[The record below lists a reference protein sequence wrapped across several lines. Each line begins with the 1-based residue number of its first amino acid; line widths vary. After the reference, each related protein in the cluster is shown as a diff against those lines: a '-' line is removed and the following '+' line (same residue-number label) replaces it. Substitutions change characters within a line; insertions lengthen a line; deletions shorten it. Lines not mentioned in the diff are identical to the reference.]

1 MQLQVL
7 LRRPVKN
14 LKVRMKSY
22 FVWPL
27 QCFALLI
34 LLSQWGC
41 NSSQPNRD
49 PGNTGGSPSN
59 VTPSVTEYSRN
70 ISAAFQNGLVV
81 GAPTAFGVPAATSA
95 ASDLYDVQSSQRTI
109 AEKAAS
115 WDALGKLSSEKE
127 LEICRPFIRYLKN
140 TRPNCYAKPLTA
152 TEGSTETSSPL
163 LRIPLDLK
171 PLNAGATRG
180 LVAGD
185 ALIVS
190 EKEGTNAC
198 ITATL
203 NYELAPLVDTV
214 DRAQEFLM
222 GLQCAARLSG
232 RTKLPDGPG
241 KMRLEDEAKKI
252 WNLPASAKLEE
263 AWIEKLATDDTTFHT
278 VIKITTLDPAG
289 LDKYTLIDFVNA
301 PEKANE
307 SNSKGR
313 LIVLETAKNWK
324 AGQIKVALN
333 LNFSRNNDGIKTS
346 LLKLEAPSDVKV
358 LDFFDVDKGT
368 FLVDKNSKVTEL
380 LQATLGV
387 NLKEGTG
394 DLVLT
399 HQPKITDAFSRIVMS
414 NSLKLS
420 DSAQSGCGIV
430 GHSESFLSK
439 KQGSIK
445 GISCGWNAFA
455 GDGAD
460 LSKIIQPFVQSQ
472 CFKKNAKDDFFE
484 SVSQKLK
491 YVVAGDCGK
500 SSADPQLKA
509 WADLENVTAPDSVG
523 DYLKSPKPLE
533 VTVFPL
539 SKAEIEPDLPKD

>member
-1 MQLQVL
+1 MHVL
-7 LRRPVKN
+7 LRKHVKN
-14 LKVRMKSY
+14 FNFYIKCRNLTAYRGI
-22 FVWPL
+22 
-27 QCFALLI
+27 ALLMF
-34 LLSQWGC
+34 LSQLSC
-41 NSSQPNRD
+41 NSNQPSRD
-49 PGNTGGSPSN
+49 PGNTGGSPAN
-59 VTPSVTEYSRN
+59 VTPNVTQYSKN
-70 ISAAFQNGLVV
+70 VSAAFQNGLVV
-81 GAPTAFGVPAATSA
+81 GAPTAFGVAAATGSA
-95 ASDLYDVQSSQRTI
+95 TDLYDVQSSQRTI
-109 AEKAAS
+109 VEKAAS
-115 WDALGKLSSEKE
+115 WEALGKLSSEKE

-152 TEGSTETSSPL
+152 TEGSTETTSPL

-190 EKEGTNAC
+190 EKEGSNAC

-203 NYELAPLVDTV
+203 NYELSPLVDTV

-232 RTKLPDGPG
+232 RIKLPDGPG

-263 AWIEKLATDDTTFHT
+263 AWIEKLATDDATFHT

-289 LDKYTLIDFVNA
+289 LEKATLIDFVNA
-301 PEKANE
+301 PEKAND

-333 LNFSRNNDGIKTS
+333 LNFSRNNDGIKTTI
-346 LLKLEAPSDVKV
+346 LKLEAPSDVKV
-358 LDFFDVDKGT
+358 LDFFDVDNGT
-368 FLVDKNSKVTEL
+368 FIVDKNSKVTEL
-380 LQATLGV
+380 MQATLGV

-394 DLVLT
+394 DLVLA
-399 HQPKITDAFSRIVMS
+399 HQPKITDAFSRVVMS

-445 GISCGWNAFA
+445 GISCGWNSFA
-455 GDGAD
+455 ADGAD
-460 LSKIIQPFVQSQ
+460 LSKVIQPFVQSQ
-472 CFKKNAKDDFFE
+472 CFKKNTKDDFFE

-500 SSADPQLKA
+500 GSADPQLKT

-533 VTVFPL
+533 ITIFPL
-539 SKAEIEPDLPKD
+539 SKADIEPDIPKD